1 MSRTPRPMDTACP
14 ARRCVRST
22 PRLALRRRGTRPR
35 FRLPSNPPRSWPA
48 RPMGGTLRD
57 NARGHPSWNDGRR
70 ALEKRGLVEEDP
82 RILMEPA
89 GGAQLSKGLVRLAHG
104 REDARDVVQDAGI
117 VLGESSRPLES
128 FERHLPSPK
137 FREAHAPVAPC
148 GRVPGMVRE
157 VCGESN
163 LRVIE
168 AMGLHQ
174 SPCEPEPISHQI
186 TNPRV
191 RKNHLVGTPDG
202 L

>member
-1 MSRTPRPMDTACP
+1 
-14 ARRCVRST
+14 
-22 PRLALRRRGTRPR
+22 
-35 FRLPSNPPRSWPA
+35 
-48 RPMGGTLRD
+48 MGGTLRD

-82 RILMEPA
+82 RILMEPT

-117 VLGESSRPLES
+117 PLGEGSRLLES
-128 FERHLPSPK
+128 FERLLPSFT

-168 AMGLHQ
+168 ALGLHQ

-191 RKNHLVGTPDG
+191 RKDHLVGTPDG